1 MQMKAKEDEIHAL
14 GTGKARISR
23 QLVALRKEKASG
35 DAETQRLETQGKALC
50 DAITGLMKE
59 LEELPK
65 QADSD
70 SKLIVEIMHER
81 DILTKDAM
89 CRARWR
95 GRRTTRS
102 CAAGSPG

>member
-1 MQMKAKEDEIHAL
+1 MCPAL
-14 GTGKARISR
+14 LALRARVGKARISR
-23 QLVALRKEKASG
+23 QLEALRKEEASG
-35 DAETQRLETQGKALC
+35 DAETQRLEAQSRALR
-50 DAITGLMKE
+50 DEITGLMKE
-59 LEELPK
+59 LEELQK

-81 DILTKDAM
+81 DILTKNAI